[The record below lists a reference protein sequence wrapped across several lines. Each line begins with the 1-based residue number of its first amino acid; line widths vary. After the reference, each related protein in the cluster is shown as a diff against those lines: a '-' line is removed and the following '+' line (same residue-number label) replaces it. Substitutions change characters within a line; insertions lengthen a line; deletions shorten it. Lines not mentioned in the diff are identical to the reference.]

1 MRQVQHRLAVGRRIP
16 YVRALLAAGLIAT
29 PLSLAS
35 AQTPAAPAS
44 QAPAAPAQQPAAQQ
58 PAAQPP
64 AGQQPAAPPG
74 ITFDGDSGILIM
86 YIKPDKTAD
95 FESAMAKLRDALTKS
110 EKPERCQ
117 QAAGW
122 KLYKAAEPGPN
133 GSVTYV
139 NVMSPVLKGADYT
152 MTKILYETFPTESQQ
167 IFPLLRDSFAGGMGK
182 LTLTTVQDYT
192 KAGQ

>member
-1 MRQVQHRLAVGRRIP
+1 MRQVQSRWAQGRRIP
-16 YVRALLAAGLIAT
+16 YVRALLAAGLIAA
-29 PLSLAS
+29 PLTLAF
-35 AQTPAAPAS
+35 A
-44 QAPAAPAQQPAAQQ
+44 QAPAAPAPA
-58 PAAQPP
+58 PATQA
-64 AGQQPAAPPG
+64 PAAPAPPPG
-74 ITFDGDSGILIM
+74 ISFDSDAGILIM

-95 FESAMAKLRDALTKS
+95 FETAMAKLRDALSKS
-110 EKPERCQ
+110 EKPERKQ

-139 NVMSPVLKGADYT
+139 NVMSPALKGADYT

-182 LTLTTVQDYT
+182 LTLTTVQDYG
-192 KAGQ
+192 KPAGQ

>member
-1 MRQVQHRLAVGRRIP
+1 MLC
-16 YVRALLAAGLIAT
+16 ALFAAGLMAA
-29 PLSLAS
+29 PLSS
-35 AQTPAAPAS
+35 AYAQEAAA
-44 QAPAAPAQQPAAQQ
+44 

-64 AGQQPAAPPG
+64 AAQPAPPPG
-74 ITFDGDSGILIM
+74 ITFDAEAGILIM

-95 FESAMAKLRDALTKS
+95 FETAMAKLHEALAKS
-110 EKPERCQ
+110 EKPERKQ

-122 KLYKAAEPGPN
+122 KLFKAAEPGPN

-182 LTLTTVQDYT
+182 LTLTTVQDYA

>member
-1 MRQVQHRLAVGRRIP
+1 MSMP
-16 YVRALLAAGLIAT
+16 
-29 PLSLAS
+29 
-35 AQTPAAPAS
+35 AQTPASENPATSS
-44 QAPAAPAQQPAAQQ
+44 QQPAQPQAGQQPAA
-58 PAAQPP
+58 
-64 AGQQPAAPPG
+64 QQPAAPPG

-95 FESAMAKLRDALTKS
+95 FESAMAKLRDALAKS
-110 EKPERCQ
+110 EKPERRQ

-139 NVMSPVLKGADYT
+139 NVMSPVLKGAYYT

-167 IFPLLRDSFAGGMGK
+167 IFPLLRDSFAGGMCK
-182 LTLTTVQDYT
+182 LTLTTVQDYS

>member
-1 MRQVQHRLAVGRRIP
+1 M
-16 YVRALLAAGLIAT
+16 AA
-29 PLSLAS
+29 PLSS
-35 AQTPAAPAS
+35 AYAQEAPAAPPA
-44 QAPAAPAQQPAAQQ
+44 QAPAAQPA
-58 PAAQPP
+58 P
-64 AGQQPAAPPG
+64 PPG
-74 ITFDGDSGILIM
+74 ITFDADAGILIM

-95 FESAMAKLRDALTKS
+95 FETAMAKLMEALAKS
-110 EKPERCQ
+110 EKPERKQ

-139 NVMSPVLKGADYT
+139 NVMSPALKGADYT